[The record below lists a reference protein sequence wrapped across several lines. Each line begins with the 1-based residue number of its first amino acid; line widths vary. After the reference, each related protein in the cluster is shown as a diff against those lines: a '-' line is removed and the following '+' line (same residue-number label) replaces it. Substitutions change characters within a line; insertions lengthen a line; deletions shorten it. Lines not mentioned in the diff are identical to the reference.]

1 MFNIR
6 IIAENIFQKN
16 SSASSTKCDFSALHY
31 LLTGLQFEELS
42 NGSRLDKVLIIIT
55 IFIILSV
62 AG

>member
-6 IIAENIFQKN
+6 IIAENITKLVVQAQQ
-16 SSASSTKCDFSALHY
+16 SAIYFALHY

-62 AG
+62 AGG